1 VVQAIAA
8 TKQLSNLVEAQA
20 TATQPAQTERA
31 LTDGQVIRQA
41 DSYSCANGY
50 GVEDG
55 TGVAHDFWWTFDR
68 EGLLKFAR
76 DMTAAQPA
84 SGGDHD

>member
-31 LTDGQVIRQA
+31 LTA
-41 DSYSCANGY
+41 
-50 GVEDG
+50 
-55 TGVAHDFWWTFDR
+55 
-68 EGLLKFAR
+68 AR
-76 DMTAAQPA
+76 PA
-84 SGGDHD
+84 IGETE